1 MAISSPPLHSLT
13 LAATPFTKSVERRVL
28 DYARSRGALRPGE
41 FAVVGVSG
49 GPDSSAL
56 LVILSRLQSRLESRL
71 TAAHFNH
78 TLRSDDEAAEDL
90 GFVRSLASTLNV
102 PLVYGSGSVRA
113 RARAHHES
121 IEDAARRLRYAFLA
135 GQAAL
140 AGASCVV
147 TGHTMDDQAET
158 VLLHL
163 IRGAGLDGLAGMR
176 ARALWPFGAGPGIAR
191 PLLCLTR
198 EETVRYCAETGIQPR
213 EDSTNL
219 VPIATR
225 NKVRHRIIPA
235 LRKLNPR
242 IVEAITRL
250 SQSVSEDAGY
260 LEETARHYFS
270 QEATVSEGGVR
281 LRRSS
286 LTSDAPA
293 MGNRWIR
300 LAIDSLA
307 GTDAGLEAAHVDA
320 VHKIAIKGR
329 GTIDLPN
336 ELRVTANS
344 RSLVF
349 SRGEPTKAMPITK
362 TRLNIPGVTQ
372 LSKWRITTKLVPLP
386 QEPMAARPRDA
397 YLDAGKTGLDLTV
410 RSRRA
415 GDRLRPLGLGGEKKL
430 QDVLVDAKVPAA
442 ERDGVPLVCRGQ
454 DIVWV
459 VGLCIDQRYV
469 IDCDSQ
475 RVLHLAAWPADKL
488 IADH

>member
-1 MAISSPPLHSLT
+1 MAISSPPPHSLT
-13 LAATPFTKSVERRVL
+13 LAATPFTKRVERRVL
-28 DYARSRGALRPGE
+28 NYARSRGAIRPGE
-41 FAVVGVSG
+41 FTVVGVSG
-49 GPDSSAL
+49 GPDSTAL
-56 LVILSRLQSRLESRL
+56 LVILSRLQSRLESRI

-90 GFVRSLASTLNV
+90 VFVRSLASTLNV
-102 PLVYGSGSVRA
+102 PLVYGSGGVRA
-113 RARAHHES
+113 RARAHQES

-135 GQAAL
+135 EQAAL

-176 ARALWPFGAGPGIAR
+176 DRSCWPFGDGPAIAR

-198 EETVRYCAETGIQPR
+198 EETVRYCTGIGIHPR

-219 VPIATR
+219 APIATR
-225 NKVRHRIIPA
+225 NKVRHRLVPE

-242 IVEAITRL
+242 IVEAIARL
-250 SQSVSEDAGY
+250 SQSVIEDAGY
-260 LEETARHYFS
+260 LEETARHYFPR
-270 QEATVSEGGVR
+270 QATVSEEGVR

-300 LAIDSLA
+300 LAIESLA
-307 GTDAGLEAAHVDA
+307 GTDAGLEAVHVDA
-320 VHKIAIKGR
+320 VRKIAIKGR
-329 GTIDLPN
+329 GTVALPN

-349 SRGEPTKAMPITK
+349 TRGEHTKAMPITE
-362 TRLNIPGVTQ
+362 TRLNVPGVTR
-372 LSKWRITTKLVPLP
+372 LSKWRITTQLLP
-386 QEPMAARPRDA
+386 IPRESIAARLRDA
-397 YLDAGKTGLDLTV
+397 YLDAGKTGRDLTV

-459 VGLCIDQRYV
+459 VGHCIDQRYA
-469 IDCDSQ
+469 IHCDSQ
-475 RVLHLAAWPADKL
+475 QVLHLAAHP
-488 IADH
+488 H

>member
-1 MAISSPPLHSLT
+1 MAISSPSLHSLT
-13 LAATPFTKSVERRVL
+13 LAATSFTKSVERRVL
-28 DYARSRGALRPGE
+28 NYARSRGALRPGE

-56 LVILSRLQSRLESRL
+56 LVILSRLKSRLESRL
-71 TAAHFNH
+71 IAAHFNH

-102 PLVYGSGSVRA
+102 PLVFGSGSVRA

-135 GQAAL
+135 DQAAL

-198 EETVRYCAETGIQPR
+198 EETVRYCTETGIQPR
-213 EDSTNL
+213 EDFTNL
-219 VPIATR
+219 LPAATR
-225 NKVRHRIIPA
+225 NRVRHKILPE
-235 LRKLNPR
+235 LRSLNPR

-250 SQSVSEDAGY
+250 SQSISEDAGY

-270 QEATVSEGGVR
+270 QQATVSSGEVR

-286 LTSDAPA
+286 LISDAPA
-293 MGNRWIR
+293 MCNRWIR
-300 LAIDSLA
+300 LAIESLA
-307 GTDAGLEAAHVDA
+307 GTDAGLEAVHVDA
-320 VHKIAIKGR
+320 VRQIAIKGR
-329 GTIDLPN
+329 GTIALPN

-349 SRGEPTKAMPITK
+349 TRGEHTKAMPITK

-372 LSKWRITTKLVPLP
+372 LSKWRITTQLLPLP
-386 QEPMAARPRDA
+386 RSRIAAGPRDA
-397 YLDAGKTGLDLTV
+397 YLDAGKTGPDLTV

-430 QDVLVDAKVPAA
+430 QDVLIDAKVPVA

-454 DIVWV
+454 NILWV
-459 VGLCIDQRYV
+459 VGHCIDQRYA
-469 IDCDSQ
+469 IHCDSQ
-475 RVLHLAAWPADKL
+475 QVLHLAAHPND
-488 IADH
+488 

>member
-1 MAISSPPLHSLT
+1 MAFSSPRPYSLT
-13 LAATPFTKSVERRVL
+13 LAATPFTKRVERRVL
-28 DYARSRGALRPGE
+28 NYACSRGTLRPGE

-49 GPDSSAL
+49 GPDSTAL
-56 LVILSRLQSRLESRL
+56 LVILSRLRSRLESRL

-78 TLRSDDEAAEDL
+78 TLRSEAEAAEDL

-102 PLVYGSGSVRA
+102 PLVYGSGGVRA
-113 RARAHHES
+113 RARTYHES
-121 IEDAARRLRYAFLA
+121 VEDAARHLRYAFLA
-135 GQAAL
+135 DQAAL
-140 AGASCVV
+140 VGASCVV

-163 IRGAGLDGLAGMR
+163 IRGAGLDGLSGMR
-176 ARALWPFGAGPGIAR
+176 VRSRWPFDAGPNIAR

-198 EETVRYCAETGIQPR
+198 EETVRYCTETGIQPR

-219 VPIATR
+219 LPVATR
-225 NKVRHRIIPA
+225 NKVRHRILPE

-250 SQSVSEDAGY
+250 SQSISEDAGY
-260 LEETARHYFS
+260 LEETARHYFP
-270 QEATVSEGGVR
+270 QQAAISEGEVR

-300 LAIDSLA
+300 LAIENLT
-307 GTDAGLEAAHVDA
+307 GTDADLEASHIDA
-320 VHKIAIKGR
+320 VRKIAIKGR
-329 GTIDLPN
+329 GMVALPN
-336 ELRVTANS
+336 GLRATANY

-349 SRGEPTKAMPITK
+349 SRGEPTKAMPITE
-362 TRLNIPGVTQ
+362 TRLNIPGVTR
-372 LSKWRITTKLVPLP
+372 LSKWCITTQLVPLP

-459 VGLCIDQRYV
+459 VGHCIDQRYAV
-469 IDCDSQ
+469 DCNSQ
-475 RVLHLAAWPADKL
+475 RVLHLVARPD
-488 IADH
+488 DS